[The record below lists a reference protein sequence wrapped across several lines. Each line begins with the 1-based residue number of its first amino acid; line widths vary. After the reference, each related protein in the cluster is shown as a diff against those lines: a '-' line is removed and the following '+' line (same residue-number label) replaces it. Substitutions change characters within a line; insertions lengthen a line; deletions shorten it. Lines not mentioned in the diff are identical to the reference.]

1 MKAYLKPVMAYIGI
15 PCEDL
20 LTAFGATELF
30 EMDKKMVVQWENL
43 K

>member
-1 MKAYLKPVMAYIGI
+1 MKAYLKPDMAYIGI
-15 PCEDL
+15 PWEDI
-20 LTAFGATELF
+20 LTASGETELF

>member
-1 MKAYLKPVMAYIGI
+1 MKAYLKPDMAYIGI
-15 PCEDL
+15 PCEDV
-20 LTAFGATELF
+20 LTASGETELF